1 MLSMMVMSS
10 AEPDETTGGIIF
22 TVLAVSL
29 RPVFSL
35 SDTSIQ
41 MNPRR
46 LWGRR
51 GFKVENLR
59 RGPKGQSTD
68 RRCFSSNC
76 RRGGLA
82 GYPVKTAGSFLS
94 TVSLSLPAVTSGAC
108 KLLGYYRMAYNT
120 YVYIIII
127 IIIFFAYLT

>member
-1 MLSMMVMSS
+1 MSKVLFKVSREAYPSASEEGICSELSMMVMSS

-29 RPVFSL
+29 QPVFSL

-41 MNPRR
+41 MNPRQ
-46 LWGRR
+46 LWG
-51 GFKVENLR
+51 VEDESPR
-59 RGPKGQSTD
+59 RGPRGRSTD

-82 GYPVKTAGSFLS
+82 GYPVKTAGSF
-94 TVSLSLPAVTSGAC
+94 
-108 KLLGYYRMAYNT
+108 
-120 YVYIIII
+120 
-127 IIIFFAYLT
+127 